1 MQLKI
6 SELIQCIEAF
16 ASPKYQESYD
26 NSGLLVG
33 DRNQVIDKVLL
44 SIDVTESIVEEAVAI
59 GAGMIIAHHPII
71 FKGLKR
77 LTPDNYVQ
85 RTVISAIKNNVAIYA
100 AHTNMDAVMAGVN
113 MQLAEKLGLRDLSVL
128 QPVSGMLKKLY
139 CFVPELHLAAF
150 RDAVFATGAGGIG
163 NYSDC
168 SFNVAGYG
176 TFLAGENTNPFVGKQ
191 GELHAEPET
200 KVEIIFPEHLQK
212 QVVKAVRQ
220 NHPYEE
226 PAYDIIKLENSWEQL
241 GIGLIGELKKPMTE
255 NELLDL
261 VKNKLGTPTLR
272 FTKANKITFRKIA
285 VCGGA
290 GAFLINPAKCA
301 GADAFITG
309 DVKYHEFF
317 DAENRMMIIDAGHYE
332 TEQFTKDLFYRV
344 ITKIFPNF
352 AVQIS
357 NRNTNPV
364 NYY

>member
-6 SELIQCIEAF
+6 SELIQCIETF
-16 ASPKYQESYD
+16 APPRYQESYD

-33 DRNQVIDKVLL
+33 DRNQEVDNVLL
-44 SIDVTESIVEEAVAI
+44 SIDVTETVVKEAI
-59 GAGMIIAHHPII
+59 SLGAGLIIAHHPIV

-85 RTVISAIKNNVAIYA
+85 RTLLLAIKNDIAIYA
-100 AHTNMDAVMAGVN
+100 AHTNMDAVIQGVN
-113 MQLAEKLGLRDLSVL
+113 MELANKLGLSNVSVL
-128 QPVSGMLKKLY
+128 QPVSGVLRKLY
-139 CFVPELHLAAF
+139 CFVPKAHLVAF
-150 RDAVFATGAGGIG
+150 RDAIFASGAGEIG

-168 SFNVAGYG
+168 SFSVAGHG
-176 TFLAGENTNPFVGKQ
+176 TFRAGDNTDPFVGKI
-191 GELHAEPET
+191 GALHTEAEI
-200 KVEIIFPEHLQK
+200 KVEIIFPEHLQT

-226 PAYDIIKLENSWEQL
+226 PAFDIVKLENEWNQL
-241 GIGLIGELKKPMTE
+241 GIGLIGELEAPMLE
-255 NELLDL
+255 DVLLDR
-261 VKNKLGTPTLR
+261 VKCKLGTPTLR
-272 FTKANKITFRKIA
+272 YTKTKKSTYRKIA
-285 VCGGA
+285 ICGGA
-290 GAFLINPAKCA
+290 GAFLINAAKRA

-344 ITKIFPNF
+344 ITKNFPNF

>member
-6 SELIQCIEAF
+6 SELIQCVEAF
-16 ASPKYQESYD
+16 APPKYQESYD

-33 DRNQVIDKVLL
+33 DRNQEIEKILV
-44 SIDVTESIVEEAVAI
+44 SIDVTEEIVEEAVAA
-59 GAGMIIAHHPII
+59 GAGLIIAHHPIV

-100 AHTNMDAVMAGVN
+100 AHTNMDAVWQGVN
-113 MQLAEKLGLRDLSVL
+113 MQLAEKLGLQNLSGL
-128 QPVSGMLKKLY
+128 QPASGMLRKLY
-139 CFVPELHLAAF
+139 CFVPESHLISF
-150 RDAVFATGAGGIG
+150 REAVFATGAGEIG
-163 NYSDC
+163 AYSDC
-168 SFNVAGYG
+168 SFNTAGYG
-176 TFLAGENTNPFVGKQ
+176 TFRAGENTNPFVGKK
-191 GELHAEPET
+191 GELHTEPEI
-200 KVEIIFPEHLQK
+200 KVEIVFPEHMQK
-212 QVVKAVRQ
+212 QLVKAVRK

-226 PAYDIIKLENSWEQL
+226 PAYDIIKLENAWEQL
-241 GIGLIGELKKPMTE
+241 GIGLIGEIEQPLSETAM
-255 NELLDL
+255 LDL
-261 VKNKLGTPTLR
+261 VKNTLGTPALR
-272 FTKANKITFRKIA
+272 FTKSDKTKFRKIA

-290 GAFLINPAKCA
+290 GAFLINSAKHA
-301 GADAFITG
+301 GADAFVTG

-344 ITKIFPNF
+344 ITKNFPNF